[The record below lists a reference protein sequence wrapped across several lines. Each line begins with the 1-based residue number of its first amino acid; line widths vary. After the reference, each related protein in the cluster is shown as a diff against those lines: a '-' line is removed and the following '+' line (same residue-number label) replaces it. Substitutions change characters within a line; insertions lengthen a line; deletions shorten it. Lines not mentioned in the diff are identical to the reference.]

1 MITRELS
8 ENIKICFNLFNSRLL
23 NKDKAVSFDM
33 FFSVIC
39 FVARNRFVATGVLV
53 MLP

>member
-1 MITRELS
+1 MSDETNIWMITRIY

-39 FVARNRFVATGVLV
+39 F
-53 MLP
+53 